1 MSWVGTAYC
10 EYCEQIV
17 DVYYSNDEG
26 TERFEC
32 GFCGREIKVETDNYI
47 IEKKE
52 ELTYEQ
58 EDLILEEGLERW
70 REQRE
75 KL

>member
-17 DVYYSNDEG
+17 DVYFSDDEG

-32 GFCGREIKVETDNYI
+32 GFCGREIKVETDNYVV
-47 IEKKE
+47 EK
-52 ELTYEQ
+52 
-58 EDLILEEGLERW
+58 R
-70 REQRE
+70 
-75 KL
+75 